1 MGECVGSDECVD
13 DLGGG
18 MSGVVEGGG
27 GWRGEGEGGCEDAAL
42 SQKDHVSSLV
52 SPASQSASFDALV
65 GEGVGFDVCV
75 DDLGG
80 GVCGVEEG
88 GGVWRGVGEGG
99 CEDAALS
106 QKDNDVLL
114 SDPALSI
121 SLRQLKQLSP
131 IIPYLEVPSMEE
143 FLPTFL
149 GHLDLSMSH
158 SFGVDFWK
166 SKRAGAWRD
175 VRHDVSASLQVALD
189 EPTPLNIFQAC
200 HDLVFAPSRFLH
212 YVEFVRSKPKP
223 LSENID
229 TANVIAAAKSIAKG
243 QTSKA
248 LKILTGPGAA
258 PHTDDQLLRTSALF
272 PDRTTPVFAFHQW
285 NTKDLTM
292 DQNFILKKI
301 NKMIAASEPD
311 SPDVFGWDPVLF
323 RDPEASET
331 FIPVLCRFLCSF
343 ISWSHA
349 PSICS
354 QFFASSSLI
363 SLFKLTEAEREKAL
377 LKAKLGTRPIGSE
390 SIFGKL
396 MDRQVL
402 DSKEGKNFKSFLR
415 PVQRAFDSRGIT
427 SISAAALGA
436 LKQGYAIG
444 KGDIEN
450 AFQCIC
456 RMTALS
462 NIHEVEPA
470 LASYLSRTLCQ
481 LIPMFT
487 RNVNGQI
494 VVIWSSS
501 GAPQGSVPGTLVYT
515 AGVMKIYDIL
525 KTEFPSFFLSS
536 ATDDLF
542 QFFKPELDTHDDWQ
556 EQFTLFAKFLHR
568 YEELARTQCSLKQN
582 ISKGAVVLP
591 NNAPLPSEEVLA
603 LFPPGFKFHHVS
615 AHLIPP
621 EVPFSDRTDGLVI
634 CGAPVG
640 SDFFIDAFM
649 KWKTDVA
656 ISKLHTINRL
666 AQTDSIPTPR
676 HVAFKLLATCGSKMM
691 SFAATTVPPQ
701 FATDHLKRFDNEV
714 RAVFFKILYPAQTD
728 CTGVRCNRS
737 FHRAT
742 LPVGQGGLGLLRSSI
757 SAAALWWSNL
767 RVIQADPS
775 INGFLGGLDPF
786 VPEALNYIK
795 SHVGGEDSVSWL
807 NLAPLFLPPEVYGQ
821 APEPPPKS
829 LLKVLLIAVS
839 KFQCQ
844 LVKDKF
850 APSKV
855 SSDGTLTKSDVIAFN
870 SRSSLNIVFNNKGLR
885 NISNDHF
892 VKLICVYLGLPPTC
906 DNGNPQVI
914 EGFDYPVASCMS
926 IHGKQPTSF
935 LDANADHHSGSC
947 PSAALAVNRRHN
959 NLTTVLAKFAQ
970 EAGAVTSREPSSY
983 NLLQG
988 QLSIAQCKKIFPKN
1002 VPSAYKKQAKA
1013 ILDLLAQ
1020 PSVDRAKVDTLVAA
1034 LPPLDPAN
1042 SAALRLDLAVE
1053 NLSNGKIFLIDGSF
1067 IHTSCANYRDAEF
1080 KAVVKRVEQADLVSK
1095 RQAMDPR
1102 AWEPSPAIADKVKI
1116 KVTKHAPLMQIIHKF
1131 ESEHIMQGSHS
1142 FVPFVVSSLGELSN
1156 EAFGFREE
1164 LISMFRHKV
1173 TSGAHPVFPLSP
1185 AQAVAD
1191 FRSRFTLALMQVP
1204 ALGLA
1209 SITCTAGK
1217 PFRNYPIACSHPFA
1231 VH

>member
-1 MGECVGSDECVD
+1 M
-13 DLGGG
+13 
-18 MSGVVEGGG
+18 
-27 GWRGEGEGGCEDAAL
+27 W
-42 SQKDHVSSLV
+42 
-52 SPASQSASFDALV
+52 
-65 GEGVGFDVCV
+65 
-75 DDLGG
+75 
-80 GVCGVEEG
+80 
-88 GGVWRGVGEGG
+88 GVGEVGDASRGG
-99 CEDAALS
+99 DVDEYGSSCSFSEEESGGDDFRRLDQAAL
-106 QKDNDVLL
+106 LP
-114 SDPALSI
+114 DPALSL

-131 IIPYLEVPSMEE
+131 INPFLEVPSMEE
-143 FLPTFL
+143 FLPTFIS
-149 GHLDLSMSH
+149 HLDLSMSH
-158 SFGVDFWK
+158 SFGANFWK

-175 VRHDVSASLQVALD
+175 VRGDVTASLQVALD
-189 EPTPLNIFQAC
+189 DPTPLKIFQAC
-200 HDLVFAPSRFLH
+200 HDLLFAPSRFLQF
-212 YVEFVRSKPKP
+212 VEFVRSKPKSP
-223 LSENID
+223 TENLNID

-248 LKILTGPGAA
+248 LRILTGPGAA
-258 PHTDDQLLRTSALF
+258 PHTDEQLLRTSALF
-272 PDRTTPVFAFHQW
+272 PDRTKPVLAFHHYK
-285 NTKDLTM
+285 TKDLTM

-301 NKMIAASEPD
+301 NKMVAASEPD

-323 RDPEASET
+323 RDPDATET
-331 FIPVLCRFLCSF
+331 FIPVLCRFLSSF

-354 QFFASSSLI
+354 QFFASSSLV

-402 DSKEGKNFKSFLR
+402 DSKECKNFKSFVR

-427 SISAAALGA
+427 SIAAAALGA
-436 LKQGYAIG
+436 LKQGYAVG

-456 RMTALS
+456 RMNALW
-462 NIHEVEPA
+462 NIHEIEPG
-470 LASYLSRTLCQ
+470 LASYLSRALCQ
-481 LIPMFT
+481 SIPMFT
-487 RNVNGQI
+487 RNTKGQI
-494 VVIWSSS
+494 VAIWSSS
-501 GAPQGSVPGTLVYT
+501 GAPQGSVSGTLVYT
-515 AGVMKIYDIL
+515 AGVMKIYNVL
-525 KTEFPSFFLSS
+525 KNEFPSFFLSS

-542 QFFKPELDTHDDWQ
+542 QFLKPELDTYEAWQ
-556 EQFTLFAKFLHR
+556 VLFTLFAKFLHR
-568 YEELARTQCSLKQN
+568 YEELAWTQCSLKQN
-582 ISKGAVVLP
+582 ISKGAIVLP
-591 NNAPLPSEEVLA
+591 HNAPLPSEEVLA

-615 AHLIPP
+615 AIVSP

-656 ISKLHTINRL
+656 ISKLHAINQL
-666 AQTDSIPTPR
+666 AQSDHIPTPR

-691 SFAATTVPPQ
+691 SFLATAVPPQ

-714 RAVFFKILYPAQTD
+714 RAVFFSLLYPDQAD

-767 RVIQADPS
+767 RVIQTDPS
-775 INGFLGGLDPF
+775 IAGFLCGLDPF

-807 NLAPLFLPPEVYGQ
+807 LLAPLFLPPLVFGQ

-829 LLKVLLIAVS
+829 LLKTVLIAVS
-839 KFQCQ
+839 KLQCQ
-844 LVKDKF
+844 LVQDKF
-850 APSKV
+850 DPSKV
-855 SSDGTLTKSDVIAFN
+855 SPDGTLTKSDVIAFN

-885 NISNDHF
+885 NISNEHF

-914 EGFDYPVASCMS
+914 DGFDYPVSSCLA
-926 IHGKQPTSF
+926 IHGKQSTGF

-947 PSAALAVNRRHN
+947 PSAALAVSRRHS
-959 NLTTVLAKFAQ
+959 NLTTVLARFAQ

-988 QLSIAQCKKIFPKN
+988 SLSIAQCNKIFPKN
-1002 VPSAYKKQAKA
+1002 VPSDYKKKAKD

-1042 SAALRLDLAVE
+1042 SAALRVDLAVE
-1053 NLSNGKIFLIDGSF
+1053 NLSNGKCFLIDGSL
-1067 IHTSCANYRDAEF
+1067 IHTSCAAYRDLEF
-1080 KAVVKRVEQADLVSK
+1080 KSVVKRLDQAAFVSK

-1102 AWEPSPAIADKVKI
+1102 AWQPSPAIADKVKI
-1116 KVTKHAPLMQIIHKF
+1116 KNSKYAPLMQIIHKF
-1131 ESEHIMQGSHS
+1131 ESEHTIQGSHS

-1164 LISMFRHKV
+1164 LVSMFKHKV
-1173 TSGAHPVFPLSP
+1173 TSGVHPVFPLSP

-1191 FRSRFTLALMQVP
+1191 FRTRFTLALMQVP

-1217 PFRNYPIACSHPFA
+1217 PFRNYPIACSHPIA
-1231 VH
+1231 GH